1 MTAEEIRRMEERV
14 AQVRAEMERA
24 CRAAGRA
31 PGEVLLCA
39 ASKTQNSETVRAA
52 AALDIDL
59 FGENRVQELCEKYA
73 AGAYSGKPLHF
84 IGHLQTNKVRQLI
97 GKVSLIESVDTERLL
112 DLIDKES
119 LRAGVTTRVLLQL
132 HVAREETK
140 FGFSVDEL
148 DDYFTARRFES
159 LKATHIC
166 GLMGMASN
174 TDDTDRIAADFAAIA
189 ACYDRIRSDA
199 SLGLRGFDTLSM
211 GMSDDRDIAIAQGS
225 NLVRVG
231 TAIFGA
237 REY

>member
-84 IGHLQTNKVRQLI
+84 IGHLQTNKVRQVV
-97 GKVSLIESVDTERLL
+97 GRACMIESVGSHRLL
-112 DLIDKES
+112 ECVAAKLKQGIRQDILVEINIGAEASKAAS
-119 LRAGVTTRVLLQL
+119 RPKSCPASGMRPCFALRVR
-132 HVAREETK
+132 
-140 FGFSVDEL
+140 
-148 DDYFTARRFES
+148 
-159 LKATHIC
+159 
-166 GLMGMASN
+166 GLMSIRLLRMRRARAAPTC
-174 TDDTDRIAADFAAIA
+174 TDARPVRAAQA
-189 ACYDRIRSDA
+189 
-199 SLGLRGFDTLSM
+199 
-211 GMSDDRDIAIAQGS
+211 AQGG
-225 NLVRVG
+225 N
-231 TAIFGA
+231 GA
-237 REY
+237 WSTFPWA